1 MTDTRHLSYAWMKR
15 GGEYETFLVL
25 CAAQDSSP
33 TDHPSFL
40 PESPRPVVDRTIT
53 YPPALTTLGPECCH
67 LLSAQYQFFCLP
79 QNNTCLPENSVV
91 LFLADGNCTTHTREG
106 RHDGTHQQERSRDHQ
121 YYHRSQNE
129 PKPPV

>member
-40 PESPRPVVDRTIT
+40 PESPRPVVDRTVGDSEGAQTPWDTHEAACQKGVMKGFWRGVKVETSTRARPRSPPAHYVTSKKSSGRRTSFGISSLQQA
-53 YPPALTTLGPECCH
+53 YPPVGLNQCVINP
-67 LLSAQYQFFCLP
+67 
-79 QNNTCLPENSVV
+79 
-91 LFLADGNCTTHTREG
+91 
-106 RHDGTHQQERSRDHQ
+106 
-121 YYHRSQNE
+121 
-129 PKPPV
+129 